1 MDPRLNTTDR
11 DHTTFMRQ
19 RAASYRQLHG
29 WSDDAQKAMTENP
42 KYFVWWYT
50 AKSLALVGAVGAAIY
65 FYCKWQQAKKK

>member
-1 MDPRLNTTDR
+1 MNMTDH
-11 DHTTFMRQ
+11 DMTTFMRQ
-19 RAASYRQLHG
+19 RAAAYRQLHG
-29 WSDDAQKAMTENP
+29 WSDDAQKAMVENP

>member
-1 MDPRLNTTDR
+1 MDPRLNVTDR
-11 DHTTFMRQ
+11 DHTMFMKQ

-29 WSDDAQKAMTENP
+29 WSEDAQKAMTENP

-65 FYCKWQQAKKK
+65 FYCKWQQAKRK

>member
-1 MDPRLNTTDR
+1 MNTTDR
-11 DHTTFMRQ
+11 DMTTFMRQ
-19 RAASYRQLHG
+19 RAAAYRQLHG
-29 WSDDAQKAMTENP
+29 WSDDAQKAMVENP